1 MMILI
6 NYLFCKLLLHIA
18 LPLNLDYLNV
28 KYYNKKLLVITKQT
42 ERKIN
47 LMKILQ
53 RLPLS
58 VFTLACISTA
68 SYAAPDATKTPQI
81 NTSDDVSEIIVVTGS
96 LQESGLLTLAG
107 NIDRISSEDIAS
119 VSAVHPSDILNR
131 ATGVHIQTNNGMESL
146 PSLRS
151 PVLTGPGAAGAFL
164 FLEDGIATRSAGFAN
179 NNGLSEL
186 NLAQAQAVEI
196 IRGPASAVY
205 GSNAVHGVVN
215 VLTKAPSNGGDVT
228 LLAGPNERY
237 QLQGTIGNESDN
249 QGVSGTIQAIDDGG
263 YRDNSDFTSLKLGL
277 RHDYVDGDDHF
288 KTIVSGFVL
297 DQNTAGFISSG
308 DNGSDCYSSTYADE
322 NLYKDSNAMEKN
334 CDSDAYR
341 EWSSLRIATSWQR
354 ELSDDRSFTITPY
367 YRINQ
372 MEFRQHYLPSKAIE
386 ENSHY
391 SIGMVSNYNWQIE
404 ENIALVMGI
413 DFEWTEGELTQ
424 TQEKDDT
431 YGFGKARQKGVH
443 YDYKVDASMI
453 APYIQADWQLTQ
465 QLKFTGSVRFDATQY
480 RYDNLIADGTT
491 KADGSSCVNSSNAPV
506 ECLYKRPSDSN
517 DSFDNTS
524 TKLGFNYRVNNDMA
538 FFGSWS
544 QGFRAPQTTDM
555 YRLQNQ
561 QLVGEIESEELDSTE
576 LGLRGVSNKL
586 TYEVVVYTMN
596 KENFFFRDAQGLNVT
611 DGETSHKGVELSLN
625 YDLTDQLSFAVNY
638 SYGKHE
644 YEFDRASSGVVK
656 GNTVDTA
663 PEQLA
668 NVRVAWKPTDNSEL
682 ELEWLHMGEYYL
694 DPANEHEYAGHDLL
708 QLRGSIALNNNT
720 RLFARIENLTD
731 EKYASRADYAFGS
744 YRFFGGQPRALHVG
758 ASISF

>member
-1 MMILI
+1 MLQRFPIS
-6 NYLFCKLLLHIA
+6 A
-18 LPLNLDYLNV
+18 
-28 KYYNKKLLVITKQT
+28 ITMACFSMVSCSVLAATEQT
-42 ERKIN
+42 EIVKSN
-47 LMKILQ
+47 
-53 RLPLS
+53 S
-58 VFTLACISTA
+58 
-68 SYAAPDATKTPQI
+68 
-81 NTSDDVSEIIVVTGS
+81 SDTVTEVIVVTGT
-96 LQESGLLTLAG
+96 LQQSGVLSLAG
-107 NIDRISSEDIAS
+107 NIDRILSDDIAS
-119 VSAVHPSDILNR
+119 VSSVHPSDILNR
-131 ATGVHIQTNNGMESL
+131 ATGVHVQTNNGMESL

-164 FLEDGIATRSAGFAN
+164 FLEEGIATRSAGFAN
-179 NNGLSEL
+179 NNALSEL
-186 NLAQAQAVEI
+186 NLAQAKEVEI

-215 VLTKAPSNGGDVT
+215 VLTKAPRNGGDVT
-228 LLAGPNERY
+228 LIAGPNDRY
-237 QLQGTIGNESDN
+237 QLQGTVGSESEN
-249 QGVSGTIQAIDDGG
+249 QGVSGNIQAIDDGG

-277 RHDYVDGDDHF
+277 RHDYVSGNDQF

-308 DNGSDCYSSTYADE
+308 DNGSDCYSSTYSDE

-341 EWSSLRIATSWQR
+341 EWSSVRLATSWQR
-354 ELSDDRSFTITPY
+354 ELSADSSFTITPY
-367 YRINQ
+367 FRLNE
-372 MEFRQHYLPSKAIE
+372 MKFRQHYLPSKAIE

-391 SIGMVSNYNWQIE
+391 SVGMINRYNWQVDQ
-404 ENIALVMGI
+404 NLALVMGV

-424 TQEKDDT
+424 TQQKSDT
-431 YGFGKARQKGVH
+431 YSFGKARQQGLH

-453 APYIQADWQLTQ
+453 APYIQADWQLTE

-491 KADGSSCVNSSNAPV
+491 KADGSSCVNNSDEPTA
-506 ECLYKRPSDSN
+506 CLYKRPSDNN

-524 TKLGFNYRVNNDMA
+524 TKLGFNYRLNNDTA

-555 YRLQNQ
+555 YRLQKQ
-561 QLVGEIESEELDSTE
+561 QLVGEIESEQLDSIE
-576 LGLRGVSNKL
+576 LGLRGISNTL
-586 TYEVVVYTMN
+586 TYELVVYSMN
-596 KENFFFRDAQGLNVT
+596 KDNFFFRDAKGLNVT
-611 DGETSHKGVELSLN
+611 DGETSHKGLELSIN
-625 YDLTDQLSFAVNY
+625 YDLTEQFSLAVNY
-638 SYGKHE
+638 SYGQHE
-644 YEFDRASSGVVK
+644 YEFDRASSGVIK
-656 GNTVDTA
+656 GNKVDTA

-668 NVRVAWKPTDNSEL
+668 NVRLAWKPTDNSQL

-694 DPANEHEYAGHDLL
+694 DPANEHDYSGHDLL
-708 QLRGSIALNNNT
+708 QLRGSMALNNNT